1 MRSHVSSNEQ
11 ADVKFAQ
18 RKYTSRI
25 YFDKTSHISNSI
37 STNYLILRITF
48 RLICYL
54 CIKISDME
62 RAIIEQNPHWKSKT
76 YQNLYERSFFDKLKN
91 NLQVRHIQV
100 LTGIRRSGK
109 SSAFRM
115 LVNELMKNESSKS
128 ILMLNMDDP
137 LYYETWEN
145 PSLFYNI
152 IELAE
157 KLTGEKIKYL
167 FIDEAQS
174 VIGWETFVKSAY
186 DSELFHKIF
195 VTGSNS
201 SFLNNEHSTL
211 LSGRYLEEKIY
222 PYSFQEILSQNKIQ
236 SYFDAVNE
244 TPTVL
249 RLLDNC
255 LEWGCFPEITS
266 LKNNEIKSNLLK
278 SYFDSI
284 IMKDCISRY
293 QIGDVATFKKLLI
306 YCISNAGSI
315 CSYKS
320 LGTATGTNEN
330 TAKKY
335 INILND
341 SHIVQD
347 VSNFAFTLKENVRNS
362 HKVYVADNGITN
374 AVSYRFWDNKAKLFE
389 NFVFNELQK
398 QTNEEITFA
407 NNNGECDFV
416 VKNEF
421 EYQAIQVCYE
431 LTLENQTREISG
443 FGTVEKDINL
453 TKKTIITYNQTQKIG
468 DIEVMP
474 IWKWIFN

>member
-1 MRSHVSSNEQ
+1 
-11 ADVKFAQ
+11 
-18 RKYTSRI
+18 
-25 YFDKTSHISNSI
+25 
-37 STNYLILRITF
+37 
-48 RLICYL
+48 
-54 CIKISDME
+54 ME
-62 RAIIEQNPHWKSKT
+62 RAIFEQNPHWRGQI
-76 YQNLYERSFFDKLKN
+76 YQNLYERSFFETIKN

-109 SSAFRM
+109 SSGFRM
-115 LVNELMKNESSKS
+115 LVNELMKNEDPKS

-137 LYYETWEN
+137 LYYEAWEK

-157 KLTGEKIKYL
+157 KITGVKIKYL
-167 FIDEAQS
+167 FIDEAQA
-174 VIGWETFVKSAY
+174 VKGWETYVKSAY

-211 LSGRYLEEKIY
+211 LSGRYLEEKIF
-222 PYSFQEILSQNKIQ
+222 PYSFAEILSQNNIQ
-236 SYFDAVNE
+236 TYFDAASQV
-244 TPTVL
+244 PKVL
-249 RLLDNC
+249 RLLDYC
-255 LEWGCFPEITS
+255 LEWGCFPEINS
-266 LKNNEIKSNLLK
+266 LNNTDIKSNLLK

-293 QIGDVATFKKLLI
+293 QIGDVATFKKLLL
-306 YCISNAGSI
+306 YCVSNAGSV

-341 SHIVQD
+341 SHIIQD
-347 VSNFAFTLKENVRNS
+347 LSNFAFSLKENVRNS
-362 HKVYVADNGITN
+362 HKIYVADNGITN

-398 QTNEEITFA
+398 QKYEEITFA
-407 NNNGECDFV
+407 NSNGECDFV
-416 VKNEF
+416 IKNRF

-431 LTLENQTREISG
+431 ITPENQTREVGG
-443 FGTVEKDINL
+443 FAAIEKETIL
-453 TKKTIITYNQTQKIG
+453 TKKTIITYNQSSIIN
-468 DIEVMP
+468 DVEIIP
-474 IWKWIFN
+474 LWKWIFNTK